1 MPAARKK
8 QSNPDI
14 KLPLKQLLEK
24 EKQIVKAAEK
34 LDDYLA
40 TLSPGMMDRIM
51 TDESTPEVNAVRKEV
66 SRLLDNVMNLQESM
80 TKEADN
86 FKEASSEVRKKISF
100 DELNRQ
106 EKKAAARYN
115 RKQDKLKEMSAAD
128 IKSGP
133 VLEDGEA
140 VLLPKDR
147 QKQRTQKR
155 REKTLEKELEKGGPS
170 L

>member
-24 EKQIVKAAEK
+24 EKQIVKEAER
-34 LDDYLA
+34 LDAYLA

-51 TDESTPEVNAVRKEV
+51 TDESSPEVNAVRKEV

-80 TKEADN
+80 SKEAEN
-86 FKEASSEVRKKISF
+86 FREASSEVRKKISF
-100 DELNRQ
+100 EELSRQ
-106 EKKAAARYN
+106 EKKETARHSK
-115 RKQDKLKEMSAAD
+115 KQDKLKELAAAD
-128 IKSGP
+128 VKSGP
-133 VLEDGEA
+133 VLEDGEG

-155 REKTLEKELEKGGPS
+155 REKALEKEQEKGGLS

>member
-86 FKEASSEVRKKISF
+86 FKEASSEVRKNISF

-133 VLEDGEA
+133 VLEDGEG

-147 QKQRTQKR
+147 QTQRSVKR
-155 REKTLEKELEKGGPS
+155 REKTLEHEAKGGPS

>member
-1 MPAARKK
+1 MPAAKKK
-8 QSNPDI
+8 QNNPDI

-24 EKQIVKAAEK
+24 EKQIVKAAER

-51 TDESTPEVNAVRKEV
+51 TDESTPEVNAARKEV

-80 TKEADN
+80 SKEADN

-100 DELNRQ
+100 EELNRQ
-106 EKKAAARYN
+106 EKKATARHN
-115 RKQDKLKEMSAAD
+115 KKQDKLKELAAAD
-128 IKSGP
+128 VKSGP
-133 VLEDGEA
+133 VLEDGEGL
-140 VLLPKDR
+140 LLPKDR
-147 QKQRTQKR
+147 QKQRSVKR
-155 REKTLEKELEKGGPS
+155 REKTLEKESKGGPS

>member
-8 QSNPDI
+8 QNNPDI

-24 EKQIVKAAEK
+24 EKQIVKAAER

-51 TDESTPEVNAVRKEV
+51 TDESTPEVNAARKEV

-80 TKEADN
+80 SKEADS
-86 FKEASSEVRKKISF
+86 FKEASNEVRKKISF
-100 DELNRQ
+100 EELSRQ
-106 EKKAAARYN
+106 EKKATARLSK
-115 RKQDKLKEMSAAD
+115 KQDKLKELAAAD
-128 IKSGP
+128 VKSGP
-133 VLEDGEA
+133 VLEDGEG

-147 QKQRTQKR
+147 QKQRSVKR
-155 REKTLEKELEKGGPS
+155 REKTLEKEPKGGPS